1 MKNRLIPGLG
11 LGVCVLLA
19 APVAPASEDKGQS
32 AAPAAQIYIDEATGR
47 KTGPSEGDVG
57 TKPQASPLQVTPLA
71 KSNPVMP
78 PSSASPTE
86 HANGMMSATLGEEH
100 LEYLV
105 MTIENGKRV
114 IKHVENPGEY
124 IKSHKSGEER

>member
-1 MKNRLIPGLG
+1 MKFKLIPGLG

-19 APVAPASEDKGQS
+19 APVAPASEGKGQS

-47 KTGPSEGDVG
+47 KTGPSEGEVG
-57 TKPQASPLQVTPLA
+57 LKPQVSTLQVSPLA
-71 KSNPVMP
+71 KSNPVLP
-78 PSSASPTE
+78 ASSSTPTE

-114 IKHVENPGEY
+114 IKHVENPEEFV
-124 IKSHKSGEER
+124 KSHSSGEDR